1 MDSFMNAYFTLYYS
15 KYVKGSQEKF
25 KAMILLQNIGIIVC
39 LHLLY

>member
-25 KAMILLQNIGIIVC
+25 KAMILLYVYTYCIN
-39 LHLLY
+39 